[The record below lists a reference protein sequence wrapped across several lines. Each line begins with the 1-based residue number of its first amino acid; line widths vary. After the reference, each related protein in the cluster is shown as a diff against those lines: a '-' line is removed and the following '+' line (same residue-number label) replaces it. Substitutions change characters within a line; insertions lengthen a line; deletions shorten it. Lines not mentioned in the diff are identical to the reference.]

1 MPRRICGSE
10 ILALVRDDVLSC
22 NNLYIIFSRRTML
35 AFLLCTLSCG
45 PLAHRGRQVCD
56 ARCRR
61 RGQGLHLSRLEP
73 HDKEFRDPVLLGT
86 WMVFWLWCP
95 QKSSSAP
102 RKKLKFEF
110 LEMRK
115 CEIWEARRRRQSEDS
130 QFFSQQGISTRDR
143 GGKRGSG
150 DREQRPPSAS
160 EARGSGR
167 NQSRNTSAMV
177 KFLKVRDGRRA
188 LELEGGERR
197 GPGPPASGACEASF
211 RAGAC
216 SSSRPL
222 FYSPPPPM
230 GRSH

>member
-1 MPRRICGSE
+1 MRRPVPEAGPGPAPQPPRTTRQGVPGPRAAGDVDGFLASVLSESE
-10 ILALVRDDVLSC
+10 I
-22 NNLYIIFSRRTML
+22 M
-35 AFLLCTLSCG
+35 
-45 PLAHRGRQVCD
+45 
-56 ARCRR
+56 
-61 RGQGLHLSRLEP
+61 
-73 HDKEFRDPVLLGT
+73 
-86 WMVFWLWCP
+86 
-95 QKSSSAP
+95 
-102 RKKLKFEF
+102 KLNFEF
-110 LEMRK
+110 LEMRT
-115 CEIWEARRRRQSEDS
+115 IRRARRRRQSEDS
-130 QFFSQQGISTRDR
+130 QFFSQEGISTRDR

-188 LELEGGERR
+188 LDLEGGERR

-222 FYSPPPPM
+222 FYSFTPPPPPPM